1 MFISWYVLEYLR
13 KRSRQND
20 RNTIIKS
27 AGKEYAVAVWNRT
40 DYMKEADKQRQRTE
54 YLMRKL

>member
-1 MFISWYVLEYLR
+1 MFISWYVLEYLS

-27 AGKEYAVAVWNRT
+27 VGKEYAVAVWNRT